1 MNEFSTFFAFHSKL
15 RFSGVKFE
23 PDLRTRILIFIMI
36 GFLGQAELMAQD
48 GKPIE
53 ILSADVLEF
62 NQKLGN
68 VQRCKGNVRFKQGT
82 VLMNCD
88 SAWFYEDKN
97 QVEAFGNIYIR
108 QLDTFDLRGNYLIY
122 NGDNRTAVVEK
133 DVRLSD
139 GEMVLNTQ
147 ILNYDVNNKIG
158 YYTVGGDIR
167 NGSDQLTSRVGRF
180 YSRSKTFFF
189 KDSVVLTNP
198 EYNMVCDTLHYNT
211 VTKKATFF
219 GPTTITS
226 EENTI
231 RCNYG
236 WYNTESNLSQF
247 SNRVSITGKENQL
260 TADSMWYNR
269 NSGVGKAKGNIELVD
284 SVEDIVIRGQKG
296 YYNRKTKKTLVT
308 DRAVAIKK
316 QEDGSFFLKADTL
329 LDQHDS
335 SNQKRWLTAYPN
347 AVVFQKDMQA
357 RADSL
362 EYRFSDSTIGLY
374 SNPFVWT
381 DSTQITGDTI
391 FIYRKNNELDRMFV
405 YQNALVIE
413 RDKKGFYNQ
422 VKGREL
428 TAYFREKGLYKIRVN
443 GNGES
448 VYYAQEDTGKYV
460 GVNDVKCGKM
470 EIRMDTNNKVK
481 TVVYFDQ
488 PEAVFY
494 PLADLPKN
502 RERLQGFNWLQQPRP
517 RQSEFE
523 LITKAIQPE
532 IEFKEGGEE
541 APTMEAPKQGP
552 GFRKRK
558 KDSGSR

>member
-1 MNEFSTFFAFHSKL
+1 LVLTVL
-15 RFSGVKFE
+15 V
-23 PDLRTRILIFIMI
+23 RTNLT
-36 GFLGQAELMAQD
+36 AQD

-62 NQKLGN
+62 DQKLGN

-82 VLMNCD
+82 VLMDCD

-97 QVEAFGNIYIR
+97 QVEAFGDIYIR
-108 QLDTFDLRGNYLIY
+108 QLDTFDLRGNYLKY

-147 ILNYDVNNKIG
+147 VLNYDVNNKIG

-167 NGSDQLTSRVGRF
+167 NGSDRLTSRVGRF

-198 EYNMVCDTLHYNT
+198 EYVMVCDTLQYNT
-211 VTKKATFF
+211 VTKKATFL

-236 WYNTESNLSQF
+236 WYNTETNLSQF

-269 NSGVGKAKGNIELVD
+269 NTGEGRAKGDIELID

-308 DRAVAIKK
+308 DRALAIKK
-316 QEDGSFFLKADTL
+316 QEDGSFFLRADTL

-335 SNQKRWLTAYPN
+335 GNVKRWLTAYPN

-362 EYRFSDSTIGLY
+362 EYRFSDSIIGLY
-374 SNPFVWT
+374 ENPFVWT
-381 DSTQITGDTI
+381 DSSQISGDTI

-405 YQNALVIE
+405 DQNALVIE
-413 RDKKGFYNQ
+413 RDKNGFYNQ

-428 TAYFREKGLYKIRVN
+428 TAYFRDRRLNKIRVN

-481 TVVYFDQ
+481 NVVYFDQ
-488 PEAVFY
+488 PDAVFY
-494 PLADLPKN
+494 PLNELPKN
-502 RERLQGFNWLQQPRP
+502 REKLQGFNWLERPRP
-517 RQSEFE
+517 RRSEFDFEEKPVIKAPAEQIEE
-523 LITKAIQPE
+523 L
-532 IEFKEGGEE
+532 
-541 APTMEAPKQGP
+541 PTMEAPRQGRP
-552 GFRKRK
+552 FKKRGERVRI
-558 KDSGSR
+558 D